1 MGGKAPS
8 EYLAKL
14 RKEGMSKK
22 RIDQILFSHLIEPYT
37 LWTDDFDAFFEY
49 RTAALLGLMTEAMGK
64 DTVKTNG
71 FHSKLKRCLMVN
83 QY

>member
-1 MGGKAPS
+1 
-8 EYLAKL
+8 
-14 RKEGMSKK
+14 MSKK

-64 DTVKTNG
+64 ESNSQSISVKPLKI
-71 FHSKLKRCLMVN
+71 KLLSIR
-83 QY
+83 